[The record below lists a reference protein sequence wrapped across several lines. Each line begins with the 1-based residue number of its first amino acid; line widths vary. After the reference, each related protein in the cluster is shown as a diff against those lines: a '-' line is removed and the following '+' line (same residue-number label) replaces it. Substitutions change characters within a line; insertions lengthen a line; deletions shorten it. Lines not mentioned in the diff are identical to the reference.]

1 MNPVDEQLLDLFD
14 TPPRVACLPTAA
26 GTEGDVMIDDWM
38 QRGVDHFTSLGV
50 EADGVRVWDR
60 ATANDPDLAAG
71 VGAADF
77 VYLSGG
83 KPGYLMS
90 TLAGSRT
97 WDAITDVIGRGGLL
111 AGCSAG
117 AMIQG
122 ERFAGRPRAQRG
134 FALWPGVQII
144 PHFDEIPSLVVSG
157 MRRVV
162 GSQLT
167 VVGVNGNTALVKT
180 NDGTYRVIGDGV
192 TVWTRSD
199 KAEFAAGELP
209 TGLLAD

>member
-1 MNPVDEQLLDLFD
+1 MLAIVGSGEYLPPMNEVDRQLIDLFD

-50 EADGVRVWDR
+50 EADGVRVWDD
-60 ATANDPDLAAG
+60 ATANDPAFAERIA
-71 VGAADF
+71 AADF

-90 TLAGSRT
+90 TLTGTRA
-97 WDAITDVIGRGGLL
+97 WNAISDVIERGGLL

-122 ERFAGRPRAQRG
+122 ER
-134 FALWPGVQII
+134 
-144 PHFDEIPSLVVSG
+144 
-157 MRRVV
+157 
-162 GSQLT
+162 
-167 VVGVNGNTALVKT
+167 
-180 NDGTYRVIGDGV
+180 
-192 TVWTRSD
+192 
-199 KAEFAAGELP
+199 
-209 TGLLAD
+209 